1 MDEVVI
7 IHLLCVQYVTVFF
20 LAEVLG
26 IDPIGLEELL
36 VGHAE
41 RLTDG
46 LCDEL
51 GLWEE
56 GQRGGEPLREEDTWR
71 DDISEW
77 ESAWLKSRGQKKVK
91 TIAWADT
98 PYSLLST

>member
-1 MDEVVI
+1 MDEVII
-7 IHLLCVQYVTVFF
+7 IHLLRVQYVTVFF

-56 GQRGGEPLREEDTWR
+56 GERGVNHSERRILDVTTSQSERVLDSNRE
-71 DDISEW
+71 
-77 ESAWLKSRGQKKVK
+77 GGKK
-91 TIAWADT
+91 
-98 PYSLLST
+98 

>member
-41 RLTDG
+41 RLTNG

-56 GQRGGEPLREEDTWR
+56 VERGEVNHSERRILDVTTSQSERVLDSNRE
-71 DDISEW
+71 
-77 ESAWLKSRGQKKVK
+77 GGKK
-91 TIAWADT
+91 
-98 PYSLLST
+98 